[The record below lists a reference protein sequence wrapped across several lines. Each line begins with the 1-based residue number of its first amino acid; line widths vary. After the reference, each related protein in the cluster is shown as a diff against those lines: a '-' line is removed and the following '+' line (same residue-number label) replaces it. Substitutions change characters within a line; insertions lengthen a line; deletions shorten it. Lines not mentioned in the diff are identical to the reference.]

1 MTRNESADAEAC
13 AWIARDILKNQSL
26 ILLIMLYKV
35 TVKSNLNSNGVRLE
49 KGMSVEVSSQSLPLS
64 TLQGK
69 ELVNNAFKAK
79 YGVDLKKACALQSIY
94 LDVVKIN

>member
-1 MTRNESADAEAC
+1 
-13 AWIARDILKNQSL
+13 
-26 ILLIMLYKV
+26 MLYKV
-35 TVKSNLNSNGVRLE
+35 TVRTNLISNGVRLE
-49 KGMSVEVSSQSLPLS
+49 KGMSVEVASQSYSLLS

-79 YGVDLKKACALQSIY
+79 YGVDVKKACGLTSLY

>member
-1 MTRNESADAEAC
+1 
-13 AWIARDILKNQSL
+13 
-26 ILLIMLYKV
+26 MLYKV
-35 TVKSNLNSNGVRLE
+35 TVKTNLISNGVRLE
-49 KGMSVEVSSQSLPLS
+49 KGMSVEVVSQSYSLLS

-79 YGVDLKKACALQSIY
+79 YGVDVKKACAITSLY

>member
-1 MTRNESADAEAC
+1 
-13 AWIARDILKNQSL
+13 
-26 ILLIMLYKV
+26 MLYKV

-69 ELVNNAFKAK
+69 EQINNAFKAK
-79 YGVDLKKACALQSIY
+79 YGVDLMKACALQSIY
-94 LDVVKIN
+94 LDVVKIK

>member
-1 MTRNESADAEAC
+1 
-13 AWIARDILKNQSL
+13 
-26 ILLIMLYKV
+26 MLYKV
-35 TVKSNLNSNGVRLE
+35 TVKNSMSVNGVRLE
-49 KGMSVEVSSQSLPLS
+49 KGMSVELATQHLPLS

-69 ELVNNAFKAK
+69 EQVTNAFKAK

>member
-1 MTRNESADAEAC
+1 
-13 AWIARDILKNQSL
+13 
-26 ILLIMLYKV
+26 MLYKV
-35 TVKSNLNSNGVRLE
+35 TVKNSMSVNGVRLE
-49 KGMSVEVSSQSLPLS
+49 KGMSVELASQSLPLS

-69 ELVNNAFKAK
+69 EQISNAFKAK

>member
-1 MTRNESADAEAC
+1 
-13 AWIARDILKNQSL
+13 
-26 ILLIMLYKV
+26 MLYKV
-35 TVKSNLNSNGVRLE
+35 TIRNTSIVNGVRLE

-69 ELVNNAFKAK
+69 EQVTSAFKAK

>member
-1 MTRNESADAEAC
+1 
-13 AWIARDILKNQSL
+13 
-26 ILLIMLYKV
+26 MLYKV
-35 TVKSNLNSNGVRLE
+35 TVKSDLLANGVRLE
-49 KGMSVEVSSQSLPLS
+49 KGMSVEVSTQSLPLS

-69 ELVNNAFKAK
+69 ESVTNAFKAK

>member
-1 MTRNESADAEAC
+1 
-13 AWIARDILKNQSL
+13 
-26 ILLIMLYKV
+26 MLYKV

-49 KGMSVEVSSQSLPLS
+49 KGMSVEVVSQSYSLLS

-79 YGVDLKKACALQSIY
+79 YSVDVKKACALTSLY

>member
-1 MTRNESADAEAC
+1 
-13 AWIARDILKNQSL
+13 
-26 ILLIMLYKV
+26 
-35 TVKSNLNSNGVRLE
+35 
-49 KGMSVEVSSQSLPLS
+49 LS

-79 YGVDLKKACALQSIY
+79 YGVDVKKACGLTSLY

>member
-1 MTRNESADAEAC
+1 
-13 AWIARDILKNQSL
+13 
-26 ILLIMLYKV
+26 MLYKV
-35 TVKSNLNSNGVRLE
+35 TVKSNLSANGVRLE
-49 KGMSVEVSSQSLPLS
+49 KGMYVEVASQSSSPLLS

-79 YGVDLKKACALQSIY
+79 YGVDVKKACALTSLY

>member
-1 MTRNESADAEAC
+1 
-13 AWIARDILKNQSL
+13 
-26 ILLIMLYKV
+26 
-35 TVKSNLNSNGVRLE
+35 LE
-49 KGMSVEVSSQSLPLS
+49 KGMSVEVASQSLPLS

-69 ELVNNAFKAK
+69 EQVTNAFKAK

>member
-1 MTRNESADAEAC
+1 
-13 AWIARDILKNQSL
+13 
-26 ILLIMLYKV
+26 MLYKV

-69 ELVNNAFKAK
+69 EQVNNAFKAK
-79 YGVDLKKACALQSIY
+79 YGVDVKKACALQSIY